1 MGPANSVVQPYLA
14 LAPDILSIDMNL
26 VTFAAYV
33 NGAPRNSFKDT
44 IMSKLSFEIRL
55 FDQADLPR
63 LHQVRN
69 AAFATIYRSFRSLLN
84 GTLAEVIFA
93 DAEDAQGAHL
103 DEICRKDSHHQVFV
117 AIHKDQVIG
126 FCGASLSHEAA
137 IGTVG
142 LNAVHP
148 DFSDQGV
155 GTALYEHVLTWM
167 KNQGATA
174 AQVSTGDDPSH
185 LPARK
190 AYEKAGFE
198 KSIPTRS
205 YYRRL

>member
-1 MGPANSVVQPYLA
+1 
-14 LAPDILSIDMNL
+14 
-26 VTFAAYV
+26 
-33 NGAPRNSFKDT
+33 
-44 IMSKLSFEIRL
+44 MSKLCFEIRR
-55 FDQADLPR
+55 FDQADLPQ

-69 AAFATIYRSFRSLLN
+69 AAFAKVYRSFRSLLK
-84 GTLAEVIFA
+84 GKLAEVIFA

-103 DEICRKDSHHQVFV
+103 DEICRKDSCHQVFV
-117 AIHKDQVIG
+117 AVHKDQVIG
-126 FCGASLSHEAA
+126 FCGASLNREAA

-148 DFSDQGV
+148 EFSDQGV
-155 GTALYEHVLTWM
+155 GTTLYEHVLAWM
-167 KNQGATA
+167 KSQGATA

-205 YYRRL
+205 YYRCL